1 MLCPMGVFPLTSM
14 PKPLSQL
21 LGGPAGAWSPCSWP
35 CPPHS
40 YWADHPI
47 HWPALATGQ
56 LWDPTPRAPLPDPSL
71 GPLEF
76 EQWEAWGCLWHV
88 GLEGVAESPPP
99 APVSVP
105 GCKAQATLGY
115 KPGSLGRV
123 RWCSQGKRRGQGMPP
138 NLCSP
143 PLDTGLNLL
152 PGSHEQ
158 GQGLKGESL
167 QARMQRRCGVSRPG
181 P

>member
-1 MLCPMGVFPLTSM
+1 MGGLSPDTGLLNAVPYGCFPSNLNA
-14 PKPLSQL
+14 KAKLSQL

-40 YWADHPI
+40 YWADHSL

-56 LWDPTPRAPLPDPSL
+56 LWVPTPRAPLPDPSL
-71 GPLEF
+71 RTLSLKSAP
-76 EQWEAWGCLWHV
+76 WGCLWHV

-115 KPGSLGRV
+115 KPGSLGTECDGVPRAAGV
-123 RWCSQGKRRGQGMPP
+123 GRGCPP
-138 NLCSP
+138 ISAAPCW
-143 PLDTGLNLL
+143 T
-152 PGSHEQ
+152 
-158 GQGLKGESL
+158 
-167 QARMQRRCGVSRPG
+167 QASTSCRGAMSRARA
-181 P
+181 